1 MMTTQT
7 TEKTVADLTVAEL
20 REMIRE
26 AVAEALAELVED
38 SDEGL
43 ELSDW
48 AAARLEAAREA
59 ADKGERH
66 TTPLAEVISRRGLSE

>member
-1 MMTTQT
+1 MTTQT
-7 TEKTVADLTVAEL
+7 TDKTIADLTVAEL

-26 AVAEALAELVED
+26 AVAEAVAELVED

-48 AAARLEAAREA
+48 AAARLEAAQVAE
-59 ADKGERH
+59 DGGERR
-66 TTPLAEVISRRGLSE
+66 TTPLTEVISRRGLSE

>member
-1 MMTTQT
+1 MSTQT
-7 TEKTVADLTVAEL
+7 TEKTVADLTVSEL

-26 AVAEALAELVED
+26 AVAEAIAELVED

-48 AAARLEAAREA
+48 AAARLEAAQVAE
-59 ADKGERH
+59 DGGERH
-66 TTPLAEVISRRGLSE
+66 TTPLAEVISRRGRSG